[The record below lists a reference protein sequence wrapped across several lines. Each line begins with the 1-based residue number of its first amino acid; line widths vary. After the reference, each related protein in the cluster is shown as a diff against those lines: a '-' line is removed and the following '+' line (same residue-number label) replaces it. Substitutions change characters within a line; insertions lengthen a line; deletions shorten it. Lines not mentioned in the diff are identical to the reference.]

1 MALNNQGIMQV
12 SNNGKYS
19 NWDDMPASLQE
30 GVFAKLT
37 AGYPN
42 QALQRSRIYN
52 AMRDPAT
59 MQALMTQAGVYDENA
74 QLADPATQ
82 PNVLDDIMAM
92 DGTGPAPVPQRKPAN
107 VGNPAPAPN
116 VAQGPGGIGSD
127 HAANMGNLPQQMA
140 PTGEDEGGIGMG
152 TIAAGAAVGGIGMY
166 LISKLRSMGVDQD
179 MADSLGQQAEEAAA
193 AGKISPDAV
202 KAIADDPA
210 KLQQLMNE
218 GPGTLLALP
227 DYSQQPKP
235 LAPPG
240 PRPDFFMQDKSNES
254 INAPASDMERNI
266 DKSLADGENEKPKPK
281 GVKAKTAKAKP
292 KTKPRPRVRP

>member
-12 SNNGKYS
+12 SNNGKYA

-59 MQALMTQAGVYDENA
+59 MRALMTKAGVYDENA

-92 DGTGPAPVPQRKPAN
+92 DGTDPAPVPARKPMN
-107 VGNPAPAPN
+107 GGGDVAPAPN

-127 HAANMGNLPQQMA
+127 YAANMGNLPRMLNEGAGIA
-140 PTGEDEGGIGMG
+140 PDDQG
-152 TIAAGAAVGGIGMY
+152 TDLVGLATKGAAVGGGLY
-166 LISKLRSMGVDQD
+166 LLHKLRQMGMDNDTATAV
-179 MADSLGQQAEEAAA
+179 GQQVDDAIAE
-193 AGKISPDAV
+193 GRLSPDAV
-202 KAIADDPA
+202 KSIADDPM
-210 KLQQLMNE
+210 KMQQLAIE
-218 GPGTLLALP
+218 GPAALLALP

-240 PRPDFFMQDKSNES
+240 PRPDFFMPDRSNEQV
-254 INAPASDMERNI
+254 NPPANDMERNI
-266 DKSLADGENEKPKPK
+266 DKSLVDGENAKPKPK

-292 KTKPRPRVRP
+292 RPRVRP